1 MFISTSVCHNII
13 LSLGTHFECPQG
25 KKIDIHLVIS
35 IPGCKE
41 NFTHTRSRV
50 IMAPGGITQ
59 FCRVVCRHIGN
70 NARKGLVS
78 PAESWTAEGE
88 KEGPGQSSPKLAKR
102 VFFYQPFPLFETTV
116 GPFSLQCIT
125 TQLLAGSPYHYLS
138 HNLCCP
144 SLHFNSIVMM
154 ICCKLH
160 NIVHLFRGSVMI

>member
-50 IMAPGGITQ
+50 ITAPGGMITQ
-59 FCRVVCRHIGN
+59 FCRVVCRHIRN

-102 VFFYQPFPLFETTV
+102 FFFLPTLPTLRNNCRPIQFTMYHHPIV
-116 GPFSLQCIT
+116 GRFTLSL
-125 TQLLAGSPYHYLS
+125 LVS
-138 HNLCCP
+138 
-144 SLHFNSIVMM
+144 
-154 ICCKLH
+154 
-160 NIVHLFRGSVMI
+160 